1 MKKINDFAWYLSIFL
16 SKYLAGQKNLSTNT
30 ITSYRDTFKLF
41 LVFLNDAKKLK
52 PQNITLNLIKR
63 QTITEFLEWIEKKRN
78 CCLSTRNQRL
88 CAIHA
93 FFRYVQ
99 KESPDSLFEIQK
111 ILTIPPK
118 KRPKPLVSYLTDD
131 ELKILFKQ
139 PNTDSRHERR
149 DLVMLVLMYDTAAR
163 VSELIDLKVGNIRL
177 SSPAVITLYGKGG
190 KARHVPIIGKTK
202 DLLEAYLE
210 EHRKYNWGISYQDL
224 PVFFNQQHKKLSR
237 WGVCHILNKYV
248 KMAKANT
255 NFSVNFSVTPHVM
268 RHSKAMALLKAGI
281 NLIYIRDFLGHC
293 NVVTTEI
300 YARADTE
307 MKRKAIE
314 SAYVDLSPKDMLKWE
329 ENEDLMC
336 WLQNLCR

>member
-30 ITSYRDTFKLF
+30 IASYRDTFKLF

-118 KRPKPLVSYLTDD
+118 KKPKPLVSYLTDD

-210 EHRKYNWGISYQDL
+210 EHRKYNWGTSYQDL

>member
-30 ITSYRDTFKLF
+30 IASYMDTFKLF
-41 LVFLNDAKKLK
+41 LVFLNDDKKLK

-88 CAIHA
+88 CAIHT

-118 KRPKPLVSYLTDD
+118 KKPKPLVSYLTDD

-163 VSELIDLKVGNIRL
+163 VSELIDLKVCNIRL

-210 EHRKYNWGISYQDL
+210 EHRKYNWGISYQDS

-248 KMAKANT
+248 KMAKAKT

>member
-1 MKKINDFAWYLSIFL
+1 MKKINDFGWHLSIFL

-30 ITSYRDTFKLF
+30 IASYRDTFKLF

-52 PQNITLNLIKR
+52 PQKVTLSLIKR
-63 QTITEFLEWIEKKRN
+63 QTITEFLEWIEKKRK
-78 CCLSTRNQRL
+78 CCISTRNQRL
-88 CAIHA
+88 SAIHA

-99 KESPDSLFEIQK
+99 NESPDSLFEIHK

-118 KRPKPLVSYLTDD
+118 RKPKPLVSYLTDD
-131 ELKILFKQ
+131 ELRILFKQ
-139 PNTDSRHERR
+139 PNTDSRQGRR

-163 VSELIDLKVGNIRL
+163 VSELTDLKVGNIRL
-177 SSPAVITLYGKGG
+177 SSPAVITLHGKGG
-190 KARHVPIIGKTK
+190 KARHVPIIGRTK
-202 DLLEAYLE
+202 DLLESYLE
-210 EHRKYNWGISYQDL
+210 EHRKYNRGIAYQDA

-237 WGVCHILNKYV
+237 WGVCHILNKYI
-248 KMAKANT
+248 KMAKTNT
-255 NFSVNFSVTPHVM
+255 KFSVNFSITPHIM
-268 RHSKAMALLKAGI
+268 RHSKAMGLLKAGI

-293 NVVTTEI
+293 NIVTTEI

-314 SAYVDLSPKDMLKWE
+314 STYIDLSPKDMPKWE
-329 ENEDLMC
+329 ENEDLMY

>member
-30 ITSYRDTFKLF
+30 IASYRDTFKLF

>member
-30 ITSYRDTFKLF
+30 IASYRDTFKLF

-88 CAIHA
+88 SAIHA

-118 KRPKPLVSYLTDD
+118 KKPKPLVSYLTDD

-202 DLLEAYLE
+202 DLLEAYLK
-210 EHRKYNWGISYQDL
+210 EHRKYNWGISYQDS

>member
-1 MKKINDFAWYLSIFL
+1 MKKINDFGWHLSIFL

-30 ITSYRDTFKLF
+30 IASYRDTFKLF

-52 PQNITLNLIKR
+52 PQKVTLSLIKR
-63 QTITEFLEWIEKKRN
+63 QTITEFLEWIEKKRK
-78 CCLSTRNQRL
+78 CCISTRNQRL
-88 CAIHA
+88 SAIHA

-99 KESPDSLFEIQK
+99 NESPDSLFEIHK

-118 KRPKPLVSYLTDD
+118 RKPKPLVSYLTDD
-131 ELKILFKQ
+131 ELRILFKQ
-139 PNTDSRHERR
+139 PNTDSRQGRR

-163 VSELIDLKVGNIRL
+163 VSELTDLKVGNIRL
-177 SSPAVITLYGKGG
+177 SSPAVITLHGKGG
-190 KARHVPIIGKTK
+190 KARHVPIIGRTK
-202 DLLEAYLE
+202 DLLESYLE
-210 EHRKYNWGISYQDL
+210 EHRKYNRGIAYQDA

-248 KMAKANT
+248 KMAKTNT
-255 NFSVNFSVTPHVM
+255 NFSVNFSVTPHIM
-268 RHSKAMALLKAGI
+268 RHAKAMGMLKAGI

-314 SAYVDLSPKDMLKWE
+314 STYIDLSPKDMPKWE
-329 ENEDLMC
+329 ENEDLMY